1 MDKLKVFKQI
11 EKYHQV
17 GNAEIITD
25 IIELLNNG
33 YNLKEYTAVEVLEK
47 TAYGNRLC
55 NEWQKIPN
63 WLYDC
68 IPYNNFCE
76 YIESLEIIECGNDF
90 IKVSDNE
97 YYYIRDIVELVEGL

>member
-33 YNLKEYTAVEVLEK
+33 YNLKEYTAIEVLEK

-68 IPYNNFCE
+68 IPYDALCK
-76 YIESLEIIECGNDF
+76 YIESRQIIDCGNDF
-90 IKVSDNE
+90 VKVDENT
-97 YYYIRDIVELVEGL
+97 YFYIRDIANMVEGL

>member
-47 TAYGNRLC
+47 SKDGNRLC

-68 IPYNNFCE
+68 IPYNDFCE
-76 YIESLEIIECGNDF
+76 YIESLNIIECGNDF

-97 YYYIRDIVELVEGL
+97 YYYIRDIVNMVEGL